1 MLLALAN
8 YELYVLLRFVDRV
21 FTENRLF
28 FLFSDKQYVLPTH
41 LKLSIFL
48 KNWLKTLE
56 KLVKNFRNTQFD
68 AILSPIAKNKNHG
81 SLSNFYRNLF
91 KKPLM
96 AFYFG
101 TDNRQ
106 NT

>member
-48 KNWLKTLE
+48 KN
-56 KLVKNFRNTQFD
+56 
-68 AILSPIAKNKNHG
+68 
-81 SLSNFYRNLF
+81 
-91 KKPLM
+91 
-96 AFYFG
+96 
-101 TDNRQ
+101 
-106 NT
+106 